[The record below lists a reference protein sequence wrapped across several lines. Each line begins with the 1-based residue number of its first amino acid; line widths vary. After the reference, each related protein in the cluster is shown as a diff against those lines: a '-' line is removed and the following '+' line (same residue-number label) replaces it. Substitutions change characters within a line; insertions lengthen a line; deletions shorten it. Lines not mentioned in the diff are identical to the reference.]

1 MTLRAAAAAASSG
14 GRPAA
19 APDIIPGRARATNG
33 AGALE
38 LALAALRTGIAT
50 GRYAL
55 GRRLVEAEL
64 ITDLNVGRSTVREAL
79 RRLAGEG
86 LVEIVRHRGAIVRRL
101 TRRDVANL
109 MLIRQALEA
118 TSARLAAERIDRADN
133 RPRLIAA
140 IEHLRQVADPV
151 DADAYAQGDHDFH
164 WLIAQIGANSQ
175 LETMLIRIWNALTA
189 VQFWHALPGP
199 IYAVS
204 MNGHEAVVKAI
215 LAGNGPAAARAMRRH
230 LRGAAAVIG
239 TLQDDRFAVPDSA
252 TASAADG

>member
-19 APDIIPGRARATNG
+19 APDIIPGRARAASG

-38 LALAALRTGIAT
+38 LALSALRNGIAT

-86 LVEIVRHRGAIVRRL
+86 LVEIVRHRGAVVRRL

-109 MLIRQALEA
+109 MLIRQTLEA
-118 TSARLAAERIDRADN
+118 TSARLAAERIGVADH

-140 IEHLRQVADPV
+140 IEHLRQAADPI
-151 DADAYAQGDHDFH
+151 DANVYAQGDHDLH
-164 WLIAQIGANSQ
+164 HLIAQIGGNSQ
-175 LETMLIRIWNALTA
+175 LEAILVRIWNALAA
-189 VQFWHALPGP
+189 VQFWHHLPFP
-199 IYAVS
+199 IYQVS
-204 MNGHEAVVKAI
+204 MTGHEAVVKAI

-230 LRGAAAVIG
+230 LSGAAAVIG
-239 TLQDDRFAVPDSA
+239 SMQDDRFAAEGPA
-252 TASAADG
+252 ETR